1 MAADGTEDF
10 AAFEV
15 TVPDGLTLRGRI
27 FGEEIGGTPVVCLA
41 GLTRNGRDFAPLA
54 QWLADHPERPFK
66 VVTIDSRGRGASD
79 RDPDASRYTVPVE
92 TGDVIAVCETL
103 GIARAAFI
111 GTSRGGLI
119 LHILAALRPDLIAAA
134 VLNDI
139 GPVIEAEGLR
149 HIQAYLGRNTQLSNF
164 TQAADHLQAVHG
176 PHFPALSGDDWQ
188 EMARAI
194 YREQNGMI
202 EADCDPAIA
211 EATVAADFS
220 APLPDLWPQ
229 FEGFAD
235 LPLMAIRGEH
245 STLLSEETVEEMGR
259 RHPALRRSTASG
271 QGHAPLL
278 HLGDLSRSI
287 HRFLA
292 ESVG

>member
-1 MAADGTEDF
+1 MAADGGGF
-10 AAFEV
+10 SKFEV
-15 TVPDGLTLRGRI
+15 TVPDGLTLRGRV

-54 QWLADHPERPFK
+54 RWVASHPERPFK

-79 RDPDASRYTVPVE
+79 RDPDPSRYTVPVE
-92 TGDVIAVCETL
+92 TGDVIAVCERL

-119 LHILAALRPDLIAAA
+119 LHILAALKPDLLAAV

-149 HIQAYLGRNTQLSNF
+149 HIQSYLAGSVSLSDF
-164 TQAADHLQAVHG
+164 TEAADHLQLVHR

-188 EMARAI
+188 EMARAV

-211 EATVAADFS
+211 AAMIAADLS
-220 APLPDLWPQ
+220 RPLPDLWPQ
-229 FEGFAD
+229 FEGLAD
-235 LPLMAIRGEH
+235 LPLMVIRGEH
-245 STLLSEETVEEMGR
+245 STLLSEETIEEMAR
-259 RHPALRRSTASG
+259 RDPALRRLTASG

-278 HLGDLSRSI
+278 HLAGLAEGI

-292 ESVG
+292 ENVG

>member
-1 MAADGTEDF
+1 MAADGGGFSE
-10 AAFEV
+10 FEV

-27 FGEEIGGTPVVCLA
+27 FGEEIGGTPIVCLA

-54 QWLADHPERPFK
+54 RWLASHLGRPFK

-103 GIARAAFI
+103 GIARAGFI

-119 LHILAALRPDLIAAA
+119 LHLLAALKPDLLAA
-134 VLNDI
+134 VILNDI

-149 HIQAYLGRNTQLSNF
+149 HIQSYLAGSVPFSDF
-164 TQAADHLQAVHG
+164 TEAAHHLQAVHG
-176 PHFPALSGDDWQ
+176 PHFPALGEDDWQ

-194 YREQNGMI
+194 YREQNGVI

-211 EATVAADFS
+211 EAMIAADLS
-220 APLPDLWPQ
+220 QPLPNLWPQ
-229 FEGFAD
+229 FEGFAAR
-235 LPLMAIRGEH
+235 PLMVIRGEH
-245 STLLSEETVEEMGR
+245 STLLSEATIEEMGR
-259 RHPALRRSTASG
+259 RYLALRRSTASG

-278 HLGDLSRSI
+278 HLAELAKDI
-287 HRFLA
+287 HGFLA
-292 ESVG
+292 ENVG

>member
-1 MAADGTEDF
+1 MAADGSAEF

-15 TVPDGLTLRGRI
+15 TVPDGLTLRGRV
-27 FGEEIGGTPVVCLA
+27 FGEAVGGTPVVCLA

-54 QWLADHPERPFK
+54 QWLANHPERPFK

-79 RDPDASRYTVPVE
+79 RDPDPSRYTVPVE
-92 TGDVIAVCETL
+92 TGDVITVCETL

-119 LHILAALRPDLIAAA
+119 LHILAALKLDLLAA
-134 VLNDI
+134 VILNDI

-149 HIQAYLGRNTQLSNF
+149 HIQAYLGRTVPLSDF
-164 TQAADHLQAVHG
+164 TEAAAHLQAVHG
-176 PHFPALSGDDWQ
+176 SHFPALGADDWQ

-194 YREQNGMI
+194 YRERNGVI

-211 EATVAADFS
+211 VATIAADLS

-229 FEGFAD
+229 FEAFAA

-245 STLLSEETVEEMGR
+245 STLLSEETVAAMGR
-259 RHPALRRSTASG
+259 RHPALRQSTAIG

-278 HLGDLSRSI
+278 HLDGLPEEI
-287 HRFLA
+287 HGFLA
-292 ESVG
+292 GSIG

>member
-1 MAADGTEDF
+1 MAPDGTEDF

-15 TVPDGLTLRGRI
+15 TVPDGLMLRGRI

-54 QWLADHPERPFK
+54 RWLASHPERPFK
-66 VVTIDSRGRGASD
+66 VVTIDSRGRGLSD
-79 RDPDASRYTVPVE
+79 RDPNASRYTVPVE
-92 TGDVIAVCETL
+92 TGDVITVCETL

-119 LHILAALRPDLIAAA
+119 LHILATLRPDLIAAA

-149 HIQAYLGRNTQLSNF
+149 HIQSYLGRTGRLSNF
-164 TQAADHLQAVHG
+164 GQAAEHLQAVHG
-176 PHFPALSGDDWQ
+176 SHFPALGGDDWQ

-194 YREQNGMI
+194 YREQNGTI

-229 FEGFAD
+229 FEAFAA
-235 LPLMAIRGEH
+235 LPLMVIRGEH
-245 STLLSEETVEEMGR
+245 STLLSEETVAAMGR
-259 RHPALRRSTASG
+259 RHPALRQSTATG

-278 HLGDLSRSI
+278 HLDELPEDI
-287 HRFLA
+287 HRFLV